1 MYVEILSFVV
11 REYILEGEY
20 VDGISVV
27 KPLHPWDMIDHW
39 LTPRESISWLQYLY
53 RLTLSAGVLNRKIH

>member
-39 LTPRESISWLQYLY
+39 LTPRESIS
-53 RLTLSAGVLNRKIH
+53 